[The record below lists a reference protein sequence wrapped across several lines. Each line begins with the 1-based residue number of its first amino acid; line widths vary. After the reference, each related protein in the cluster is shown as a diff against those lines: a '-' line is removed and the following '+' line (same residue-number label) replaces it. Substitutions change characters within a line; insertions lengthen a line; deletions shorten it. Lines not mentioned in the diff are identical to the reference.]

1 MSLTSR
7 LILKA
12 LETGIIPEKIARL
25 WIQRMCRQAVE
36 RASLGEVEARHAV
49 FRQICKEVKLGT
61 SLLHKADPDESFAEL
76 GSDFYQQFL
85 GPRQA
90 ETCCYFPTGA
100 ESLEEAEETMLWMS
114 ADRANIRD
122 GMRILELGCGWGAM
136 TFWLARQFPAAQIVA
151 VTESTSR
158 TIILQKKMKELG
170 IGNVRFVT
178 SEFGDLSFAREFD
191 RIISIERFDMLS
203 SHPDWEEKLDSWLR
217 EGGKFFLQYQVSANA
232 SYYAD
237 SVGLESFPANF
248 IQNLR
253 LVLSSETLM
262 MFQRRFFI
270 EDYWR
275 ISGEHYQRTAE
286 KWLEKF
292 YANRMEILPV
302 LERVYGKKKAWTWL
316 QRWRLYMLSVS
327 EKAGFNRGQ
336 EWILAQMLF
345 SRRKKD

>member
-1 MSLTSR
+1 MSLTAR

-12 LETGIIPEKIARL
+12 LETGIVPEKCARF
-25 WIQRMCRQAVE
+25 WVNRMCSQAVE

-61 SLLHKADPDESFAEL
+61 SVLHKIDADDSFAEL
-76 GSDFYQQFL
+76 GSDFYQLFL

-136 TFWLARQFPAAQIVA
+136 TFWLARQFPASEIVA

-158 TIILQKKMKELG
+158 SIVLQKKLKELG
-170 IGNVRFVT
+170 INNVKILT
-178 SEFGDLSFAREFD
+178 SEFAELSFGQEFD
-191 RIISIERFDMLS
+191 RIISIERFDMLCP
-203 SHPDWEEKLDSWLR
+203 HYDWEDKLNSWLQD
-217 EGGKFFLQYQVSANA
+217 GGKFFLQYQVSANA
-232 SYYAD
+232 SYYTD

-275 ISGEHYQRTAE
+275 VSGEHYQRTAE

-292 YANRMEILPV
+292 YANRMDILPV
-302 LERVYGKKKAWTWL
+302 LEKVYGKKKAWGWL
-316 QRWRLYMLSVS
+316 QRWKLFLLSVS

-336 EWILAQMLF
+336 EWVLAQMLF
-345 SRRKKD
+345 SKRK